1 MKRKVLLVLSLFA
14 LAGCRNRTPSATPS
28 ISPSVSVSPSTSASP
43 RRFRLMYK
51 DLQGQLTASGTI
63 VQTVKS
69 KSADKSSEVRY
80 TLETKMS
87 DTSYHVKW
95 TTDDPAGSDVE
106 SYVYTTAEG
115 DDKGKALHYYLTG
128 MNEVAYEVI
137 KDKKKNVIL
146 FDNFAN
152 PFKSITAD
160 NWVRDDKDKHIYN
173 YDLDIGKKEDAA
185 LLFHNIAYMNINGD
199 QVESVRL
206 ITTSEKVT
214 ELELKTKEVTD
225 TLGTNS
231 FVVRI
236 ALDFEHDATTP
247 LPTPKPTLEYHKT
260 LANALDELKIT
271 PFAIEGE
278 SRYSNGQVFPYYTY
292 QGKDFIYSLDK
303 SSDGVTALLQREDG
317 VHEVVRKGDKSGY
330 SVKSDIVINYFDQN
344 DPEAFG
350 QPLKDLSLFR
360 PKNNVAVQFFTYDE
374 NTKVYTLTGAG
385 AGAFGVGYHL
395 NFYLAYDWDIYAST
409 KAEVTLTEDNLHI
422 KSMVFSGSSSTYT
435 MNFKLN
441 APAPFDSAALPEYK
455 PADSIMGFAG
465 IYTFKFDDNSEVKL
479 TVSKDGTSIKWNEEE
494 CTDLGISSYNEVT
507 FTHGTNKYSISTRKK
522 KIYNETDFSKS
533 YSYTFT
539 ALPE

>member
-1 MKRKVLLVLSLFA
+1 
-14 LAGCRNRTPSATPS
+14 
-28 ISPSVSVSPSTSASP
+28 
-43 RRFRLMYK
+43 MYK

-69 KSADKSSEVRY
+69 KSADKSSEVCY

-128 MNEVAYEVI
+128 INEVAYEVI
-137 KDKKKNVIL
+137 TDKKGNVIP
-146 FDNFAN
+146 FDNYAN
-152 PFKSITAD
+152 PFKTVTAD
-160 NWVRDDKDKHIYN
+160 NWVRDDVDKHVYH
-173 YDLDIGKKEDAA
+173 YDLDIGSKEDAA
-185 LLFHNIAYMNINGD
+185 LLFHNIAYLNIKGD

-214 ELELKTKEVTD
+214 ELELKTKEMTD
-225 TLGTNS
+225 AMGTNS
-231 FVVRI
+231 FLVRV

-260 LANALDELKIT
+260 LAKALDELKTT

-278 SRYSNGQVFPYYTY
+278 SRYSKTEAYPYSTY

-303 SSDGVTALLQREDG
+303 KSDGVTALLQREDG

-330 SVKSDIVINYFDQN
+330 SVKPDIMLNYFDRN
-344 DPEAFG
+344 DPEAYG
-350 QPLKDLSLFR
+350 HPMKDLSLFR

-374 NTKVYTLTGAG
+374 SRKVYTLTGAG

-395 NFYLAYDWDIYAST
+395 NFYLAYDYDIYAST
-409 KAEVTLTEDNLHI
+409 KAEVTLTEDNLHV
-422 KSMVFSGSSSTYT
+422 KSMVFSGSSATYT
-435 MNFKLN
+435 MDFEVN
-441 APAPFDSAALPEYK
+441 APAPFDSATLPEYK

-465 IYTFKFDDNSEVKL
+465 IYTFEFDDNSEVKL

-494 CTDLGISSYNEVT
+494 CTDLGFSANNEVT
-507 FTHGTNKYSISTRKK
+507 FTHGANKYSINTRRK